1 MATKPLTIEE
11 LIESAEHLSAREKAR
26 LAEHLIASLARDLND
41 TPPTPRRSLRG
52 LWADLG
58 PAPTDE
64 EIEEARREMWGGIGE
79 GDDY

>member
-1 MATKPLTIEE
+1 MATKPLYKEE

-26 LAEHLIASLARDLND
+26 LAEHLIASLARDLD
-41 TPPTPRRSLRG
+41 DAPPTPRHSLRG

-64 EIEEARREMWGGIGE
+64 EIEEARREMWGSIGE